1 MNIKEIAIK
10 AKTFVWKHKFDIL
23 GLAALATG
31 SYLAGKWDQQLA
43 NKKQAEANEKA
54 RKEEQERKERCDAF
68 LKAREEYVNDPVNRL
83 GSCGLVET
91 DYTVYPDDG
100 FALMEVS
107 GVRLDQMG
115 EFGQEIVDRA
125 GKGLYTTECEPDILN
140 LIVRP
145 GSEVYVTLFIHEP
158 EEQGE
163 GCDSQD
169 AEEEKEELC
178 EPTTDDSQEKQTA

>member
-1 MNIKEIAIK
+1 MNIKEMAIK

-31 SYLAGKWDQQLA
+31 SYLAGKWDQELA

-54 RKEEQERKERCDAF
+54 RKVQLERQEQLDAF
-68 LKAREEYVNDPVNRL
+68 LKAREEYVNNPANHL

-91 DYTVYPDDG
+91 DYDVYLDDEV
-100 FALMEVS
+100 AIIDVS

-115 EFGQEIVDRA
+115 EFGQELLNRA
-125 GKGLYTTECEPDILN
+125 GKGLYSTECEPDILN
-140 LIVRP
+140 MIVRP
-145 GSEVYVTLFIHEP
+145 GSKAYVTLCIQDT
-158 EEQGE
+158 EELDE

-178 EPTTDDSQEKQTA
+178 EPATDDSQEKQTA